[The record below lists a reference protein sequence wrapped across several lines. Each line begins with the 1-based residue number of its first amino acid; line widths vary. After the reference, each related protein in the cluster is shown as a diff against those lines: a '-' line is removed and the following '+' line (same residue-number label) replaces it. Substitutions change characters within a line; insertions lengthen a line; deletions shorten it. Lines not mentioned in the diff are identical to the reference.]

1 MAARQIPHGWWRRRG
16 LILAA
21 LVAATTA
28 VRDGAIG
35 KVLGEGCVLGAVRM
49 RVVVMLGSS
58 SVADVGHAMVSLL
71 WVHRVVGLLVVI

>member
-1 MAARQIPHGWWRRRG
+1 VTARQVPHGWWRRRG
-16 LILAA
+16 VILVA
-21 LVAATTA
+21 LAAATTA

-35 KVLGEGCVLGAVRM
+35 KVLGEGRVLGAVRM

-58 SVADVGHAMVSLL
+58 SVADVSHAVVSLL